1 MPIEIFVIASK
12 EYEPTLKV
20 KFLILFQV
28 VSFLI
33 LAKNS
38 CPKQAKDYVG
48 EVNKRLESEAKAEKE
63 IIELH
68 NEIADL
74 CGKLAKV
81 AASDRS
87 EKETVGKISGKIGVF
102 STKEYSEPDGKHTVY
117 FAGKVGVKREELEK
131 ASIAGV
137 RAVIESLEPEHRR
150 YAVLEY
156 VFKNVMEQ
164 AIKLAEINL

>member
-1 MPIEIFVIASK
+1 MFISRK
-12 EYEPTLKV
+12 
-20 KFLILFQV
+20 KFLELQ
-28 VSFLI
+28 
-33 LAKNS
+33 
-38 CPKQAKDYVG
+38 KQAEDYAG
-48 EVNKRLESEAKAEKE
+48 EVRKRLESEAKAEKE

-68 NEIADL
+68 NKIADL

-87 EKETVGKISGKIGVF
+87 EKETVGKILDKIGVF
-102 STKEYSEPDGKHTVY
+102 STKECGEPIRDYTMLFTKNIS
-117 FAGKVGVKREELEK
+117 VKREELEK

-156 VFKNVMEQ
+156 VLKNVMEQ
-164 AIKLAEINL
+164 AIKLVEINL

>member
-1 MPIEIFVIASK
+1 MFISRK
-12 EYEPTLKV
+12 E
-20 KFLILFQV
+20 FLELQE
-28 VSFLI
+28 
-33 LAKNS
+33 
-38 CPKQAKDYVG
+38 QAKDYVS
-48 EVNKRLESEAKAEKE
+48 EVRKRLESEAKAEKE

-68 NEIADL
+68 NKIADL

-87 EKETVGKISGKIGVF
+87 EKETVGKILDKIGVF
-102 STKEYSEPDGKHTVY
+102 STKECGEPIRDYTMLFTKNIS
-117 FAGKVGVKREELEK
+117 VKREELEK

>member
-1 MPIEIFVIASK
+1 MFISK
-12 EYEPTLKV
+12 KRFLDLQKELRNKTERYEAELKRRW
-20 KFLILFQV
+20 
-28 VSFLI
+28 
-33 LAKNS
+33 
-38 CPKQAKDYVG
+38 DT
-48 EVNKRLESEAKAEKE
+48 EKE
-63 IIELH
+63 AEEIAVKLRSKVSDLQAEISDLKT
-68 NEIADL
+68 EIADL
-74 CGKLAKV
+74 QAELAERAVPEESK
-81 AASDRS
+81 
-87 EKETVGKISGKIGVF
+87 KETVRKISGKIGVF

>member
-38 CPKQAKDYVG
+38 CPKQAKNYVD
-48 EVNKRLESEAKAEKE
+48 EVGKRLESEAKAEKE
-63 IIELH
+63 IIGLH
-68 NEIADL
+68 DKIADL
-74 CGKLAKV
+74 QAELAERAVPEESK
-81 AASDRS
+81 
-87 EKETVGKISGKIGVF
+87 KETVRKISDKIGVF

-117 FAGKVGVKREELEK
+117 FAGKLGVEREELEK

-156 VFKNVMEQ
+156 VFI
-164 AIKLAEINL
+164 AIQ

>member
-1 MPIEIFVIASK
+1 MFISK
-12 EYEPTLKV
+12 K
-20 KFLILFQV
+20 KFLELQKQDKGYTDE
-28 VSFLI
+28 LI
-33 LAKNS
+33 
-38 CPKQAKDYVG
+38 
-48 EVNKRLESEAKAEKE
+48 KRLDTETKAEKE
-63 IIELH
+63 TIELH

-102 STKEYSEPDGKHTVY
+102 STKEYSEPDGKHIVY
-117 FAGKVGVKREELEK
+117 FAGNISVKREELEK

>member
-74 CGKLAKV
+74 CGKLAEMIM
-81 AASDRS
+81 SDRKQKRDS
-87 EKETVGKISGKIGVF
+87 EKNI
-102 STKEYSEPDGKHTVY
+102 
-117 FAGKVGVKREELEK
+117 R
-131 ASIAGV
+131 
-137 RAVIESLEPEHRR
+137 
-150 YAVLEY
+150 
-156 VFKNVMEQ
+156 
-164 AIKLAEINL
+164 

>member
-1 MPIEIFVIASK
+1 MCLIESK
-12 EYEPTLKV
+12 
-20 KFLILFQV
+20 
-28 VSFLI
+28 
-33 LAKNS
+33 
-38 CPKQAKDYVG
+38 
-48 EVNKRLESEAKAEKE
+48 
-63 IIELH
+63 
-68 NEIADL
+68 
-74 CGKLAKV
+74 
-81 AASDRS
+81 
-87 EKETVGKISGKIGVF
+87 KETVRKISGKIGVF

-117 FAGKVGVKREELEK
+117 FAGNISVKREELEK

>member
-1 MPIEIFVIASK
+1 MFISRK
-12 EYEPTLKV
+12 
-20 KFLILFQV
+20 KFLELQE
-28 VSFLI
+28 
-33 LAKNS
+33 
-38 CPKQAKDYVG
+38 QAKDYVD
-48 EVNKRLESEAKAEKE
+48 EVRKRLESEAKAEKE

-68 NEIADL
+68 NKIADL

-87 EKETVGKISGKIGVF
+87 EKETVGKISDKIGVF
-102 STKEYSEPDGKHTVY
+102 STKECGEPIRDYTMLFTKNIS
-117 FAGKVGVKREELEK
+117 VKREELEK

-156 VFKNVMEQ
+156 VLKNVMEQ
-164 AIKLAEINL
+164 AIKLVEINL

>member
-1 MPIEIFVIASK
+1 MFISK
-12 EYEPTLKV
+12 KRFLDLQKELRNKTERYEAELKRRW
-20 KFLILFQV
+20 
-28 VSFLI
+28 
-33 LAKNS
+33 
-38 CPKQAKDYVG
+38 DT
-48 EVNKRLESEAKAEKE
+48 EKE
-63 IIELH
+63 AEEIAVKLRSKVSDLQAEISDLKT
-68 NEIADL
+68 EIADL
-74 CGKLAKV
+74 QAELAERAVPEESK
-81 AASDRS
+81 
-87 EKETVGKISGKIGVF
+87 KETVRKIPDKIGVF

-117 FAGKVGVKREELEK
+117 FAGKVGVEREELEK

>member
-1 MPIEIFVIASK
+1 ME
-12 EYEPTLKV
+12 L
-20 KFLILFQV
+20 Q
-28 VSFLI
+28 
-33 LAKNS
+33 
-38 CPKQAKDYVG
+38 KQAKDYVD
-48 EVNKRLESEAKAEKE
+48 EVRKRLESEAKAEKE

-102 STKEYSEPDGKHTVY
+102 STKEYSEPDGKHIVY
-117 FAGKVGVKREELEK
+117 FAGNKVGVKREELEK
-131 ASIAGV
+131 ASIAAV